1 MSDPSIDR
9 FSDSAESSARFA
21 NQRQRSTRL
30 ILLAARLMFMALV
43 LATPALVVGSVKTEF
58 PATLVVGLT
67 LASGA
72 LGLIVVVIDS
82 MSPNKQLAS
91 IFGIYLGICLGLI
104 GAYAI
109 GTLLDTIVVAWSL
122 KSDHAVIYLNL
133 TKVSIGLILC
143 YIAVSVVMTTK
154 DDFRLVIPYV
164 EFSKQ
169 NRGVRPMLLD
179 TSAVIDGRILDLA
192 QSGAIDAPFVVLQA
206 VIDELQRLADS
217 GDKGKR
223 ARGRRGLDM
232 IARLQGAPRID
243 LSIEDLGF
251 EGANVD
257 RGLVEVA
264 KRNAYRLITTDTAL
278 AKVAEIAG
286 VPAVNINTLAGSLRA
301 QMLPGDRIE
310 VELTKAGE
318 SPSQGVGYLPRWHD
332 GRRGGGRTA
341 HRRHRARGGDEHPHH
356 ERGAHGL
363 RAPRSGRPAAVGLG
377 REHGLAGDQPA
388 EVPRR
393 RTAARRRWLRSA
405 RLGPQPAPRLTHSK
419 KNAACV
425 EHRRTPR
432 RKNWLRRLTGRA
444 RGAA

>member
-1 MSDPSIDR
+1 MSESANDR
-9 FSDSAESSARFA
+9 IPESVDTSTRFTS
-21 NQRQRSTRL
+21 QRQRSTKL

-109 GTLLDTIVVAWSL
+109 GTLLDTIVAAWSL
-122 KSDHAVIYLNL
+122 QDTAQIYLNL

-179 TSAVIDGRILDLA
+179 TSAIIDGRILDLA

-206 VIDELQRLADS
+206 VIDELQRLSDS

-232 IARLQGAPRID
+232 IARMQGAPRID
-243 LSIEDLGF
+243 LTIEDLGF
-251 EGANVD
+251 EGSNVD

-264 KRNAYRLITTDTAL
+264 KRNAYRVVTTDAAL

-286 VPAVNINTLAGSLRA
+286 VPAVNINGLAGSLRA

-310 VELTKAGE
+310 VELTKPGE
-318 SPSQGVGYLPRWHD
+318 VPSQGVGYLADGTMVVVEGGAPHVGASVHAVVTNTLTTNAGRMVFARHD
-332 GRRGGGRTA
+332 PGEPPQPGSAESMASQATGQPKFRSEPPQ
-341 HRRHRARGGDEHPHH
+341 RGGDAPDG
-356 ERGAHGL
+356 RG
-363 RAPRSGRPAAVGLG
+363 SGRN
-377 REHGLAGDQPA
+377 
-388 EVPRR
+388 PRR
-393 RTAARRRWLRSA
+393 
-405 RLGPQPAPRLTHSK
+405 G
-419 KNAACV
+419 
-425 EHRRTPR
+425 
-432 RKNWLRRLTGRA
+432 
-444 RGAA
+444 